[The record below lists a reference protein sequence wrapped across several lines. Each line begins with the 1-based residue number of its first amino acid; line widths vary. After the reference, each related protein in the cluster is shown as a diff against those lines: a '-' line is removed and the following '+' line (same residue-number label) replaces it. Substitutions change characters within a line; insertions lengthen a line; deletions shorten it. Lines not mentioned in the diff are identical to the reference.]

1 MKKVIVLLTAV
12 LLFAALTACGSKNN
26 EAAEEEK
33 VNETKETAPVTPE
46 GEFADIVVRDY
57 GTITVKLDHDA
68 APETVDNFLR
78 LASGGFYDG
87 LTFHRIMN
95 GFMMQGGD
103 PNGNGSGGADVNVK
117 GEFSDN
123 GWDNPISHTA
133 GTISMARGADYDSA
147 SSQFFIVHKDSK
159 FLDGQYA
166 AFGCVTEGMDIV
178 DKICEDAKPID
189 NNGTIPAENQPV
201 IEKITIR

>member
-1 MKKVIVLLTAV
+1 MKRVIVLLTAV

-33 VNETKETAPVTPE
+33 VNETKETATVTPE

>member
-57 GTITVKLDHDA
+57 GTITVMLDHDA

-103 PNGNGSGGADVNVK
+103 PTGNGSGGADVNVK